1 MIDLKKLGLSE
12 LKLIIKE
19 YKNYISP
26 TLTNL
31 KKDDLIKLI
40 NKFNITLS
48 NDDNKKVKKAIEK
61 KEKKL
66 NIPKVL
72 TPAEKEAKERRLE
85 RKKIE
90 YKQRLTQRIKD
101 EVNKEIDC

>member
-31 KKDDLIKLI
+31 KTWSVGK
-40 NKFNITLS
+40 
-48 NDDNKKVKKAIEK
+48 
-61 KEKKL
+61 
-66 NIPKVL
+66 
-72 TPAEKEAKERRLE
+72 
-85 RKKIE
+85 
-90 YKQRLTQRIKD
+90 
-101 EVNKEIDC
+101 C